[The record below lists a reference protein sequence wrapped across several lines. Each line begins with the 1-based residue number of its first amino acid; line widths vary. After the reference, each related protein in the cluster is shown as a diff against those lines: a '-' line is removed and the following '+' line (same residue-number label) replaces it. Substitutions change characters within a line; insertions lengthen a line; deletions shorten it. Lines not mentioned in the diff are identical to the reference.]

1 MSNCIFLLGYW
12 CRSINLK
19 KHFIMLISKLNIEVR
34 EVVKTAEL
42 DGVKKV
48 AKELKNLGVDIEII
62 IKSTG
67 LSKQEIE
74 AF

>member
-1 MSNCIFLLGYW
+1 M
-12 CRSINLK
+12 LK
-19 KHFIMLISKLNIEVR
+19 SKLNIELR

-74 AF
+74 AL